1 MFKFFGIFVF
11 FVSFSFAGQL
21 DDLINF
27 ALKNNPTLK
36 SFENLINS
44 KNIRSKYKIALPNP
58 VVGFALQSV
67 ELEYPFPRAQ
77 NPMSGFGF
85 FFSQKYI
92 LPAKR
97 ERDSFIAREMEKKIR
112 ADRELFKK
120 QLIRSLKENYY
131 DFQYSFMLEE
141 LSLSI
146 KKEIEDILEVSEE
159 HYIYGRANLADL
171 VFLRVE
177 LGKIEERIV
186 FARNLRLKSRAII
199 EALAGGKVDLQKEK
213 LGEVPFPSPIKVEE
227 SPYVKV
233 VEKEINVLRAEEER
247 LKVEHLPD
255 ITLTGAYLLRPD
267 IPDLITFKAGIT
279 LPLWYERKEK
289 LMVMEKRE
297 EIRGKH
303 LFLEGVKLKVKGEY
317 EALKSV
323 YQSLKETLNIVR
335 KEIKDKKQEIESLN
349 IAFTY
354 EKEDFR
360 DLLRAYRE
368 LWDLRLKE
376 IKLLVDLLKVTARAE
391 ELI

>member
-1 MFKFFGIFVF
+1 MHIFLAFFILLINI
-11 FVSFSFAGQL
+11 SFADQL
-21 DDLINF
+21 DDLIDF
-27 ALKNNPTLK
+27 ALRNNPTLK
-36 SFENLINS
+36 SFENLIKS
-44 KNIRSKYKIALPNP
+44 KDIRSRYKLTLPNP

-77 NPMSGFGF
+77 NPMSGLGF
-85 FFSQKYI
+85 FFSQRYT
-92 LPAKR
+92 LPVKR
-97 ERDSFIAREMEKKIR
+97 EKDSLIAKETEEKIE
-112 ADRELFKK
+112 AERELFKK
-120 QLIRSLKENYY
+120 QLIRSIKESYY
-131 DFQYSFMLEE
+131 DFQYSYMLEE

-171 VFLRVE
+171 VFLKVE
-177 LGKIEERIV
+177 LGRIEEQIV
-186 FARNLRLKSRAII
+186 FARNLRLKSLAII
-199 EALAGGKVDLQKEK
+199 EALAGGKVDLKKEK
-213 LGEVPFPSPIKVEE
+213 LEAVPFPSPLDVEK
-227 SPYVKV
+227 SPYIRV
-233 VEKEINVLRAEEER
+233 VEKEIKVLEAEEER

-267 IPDLITFKAGIT
+267 IPDLITLKAGIT
-279 LPLWYERKEK
+279 VPLWYERKEK

-303 LFLEGVKLKVKGEY
+303 LFLEGVKLRVKGEY

-323 YQSLKETLNIVR
+323 YLSLRETLDIVR
-335 KEIKDKKQEIESLN
+335 KEIEDKKKEIESLN

-368 LWDLRLKE
+368 LWNLRLKE
-376 IKLLVDLLKVTARAE
+376 IKLIVDLLKVTARAE